1 MCLCVFLCGVFV
13 HVFIIY
19 NFFREKKIQTTAK
32 IIAIDSIKTK
42 MLGGSTIGVAGALQ
56 NINSSSA
63 SSYSNERTPAAG
75 LDVEF
80 ASDAASG
87 GFFHADYKK

>member
-1 MCLCVFLCGVFV
+1 
-13 HVFIIY
+13 
-19 NFFREKKIQTTAK
+19 
-32 IIAIDSIKTK
+32 
-42 MLGGSTIGVAGALQ
+42 MLGGSTIGAAGALQ

-63 SSYSNERTPAAG
+63 SYSNERTPAAG

-87 GFFHADYKK
+87 GFFHADYKKYARTGIEPGKSIQLFSSLTRSPFRFQARWPQANAGQ

>member
-1 MCLCVFLCGVFV
+1 MSDHCVCVVCACFYKLK
-13 HVFIIY
+13 
-19 NFFREKKIQTTAK
+19 FFSREKNSKKLAN
-32 IIAIDSIKTK
+32 IIAIDSIRTK
-42 MLGGSTIGVAGALQ
+42 MLGGSTIGAAGALQ